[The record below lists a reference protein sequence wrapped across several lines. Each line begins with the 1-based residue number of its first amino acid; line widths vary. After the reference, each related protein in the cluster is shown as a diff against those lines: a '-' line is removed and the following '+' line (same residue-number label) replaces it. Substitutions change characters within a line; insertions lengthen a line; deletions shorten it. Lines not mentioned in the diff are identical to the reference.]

1 LISFIAVNSF
11 GCDQLAEHLARPFPG
26 GSGPEAFIFTLL
38 KGMALSKRRWF
49 AW

>member
-1 LISFIAVNSF
+1 VISFIAVNSF
-11 GCDQLAEHLARPFPG
+11 GCDQPAEQLARPFRG

-38 KGMALSKRRWF
+38 KGMALSRRRWF